1 MVIRPRYRVVETAV
15 VLLFCVEPVEIADV
29 PVCLG
34 AGYENAVLDV
44 VVRGNGWVTTNDLVF
59 ALDFL
64 LHRTYV
70 VLTAA
75 HLAPRSIPCC
85 WMTFN
90 VRS

>member
-1 MVIRPRYRVVETAV
+1 METAV
-15 VLLFCVEPVEIADV
+15 VLLFCVEPVEVVEV

-44 VVRGNGWVTTNDLVF
+44 VVRGNGWITTNDLVF
-59 ALDFL
+59 ALDFP
-64 LHRTYV
+64 LHPNYV

-75 HLAPRSIPCC
+75 HLAPRSSPCC
-85 WMTFN
+85 LMTSN